1 MTLMAD
7 LTRVLRPFDGLDAFD
22 DLLELVTVR
31 FGEKELSPGN
41 SVTVDDALDYL
52 ARPIDID
59 IPFGSADGAL
69 DERLAA
75 ALTDASLEAGDVD
88 FLIVST
94 TGGVRRTDVLERINL
109 KERPVPTTIPI
120 EEKPPSLRA
129 PTHGADIEVML
140 LLARELEPEFAKPH
154 RKGTWLG
161 RSRFTLLTTQPAKG
175 FQVLPLTDAVIED
188 NKLGTGVHWFVKIP
202 NDADMAAE
210 GQDLGDIL
218 KIYVAINVLNRLK
231 LVIGTPDGDFV
242 QYQLVLDA
250 IRAVVT
256 RIHQDLTPEEPPEM
270 PPANSP
276 FHQLLTMRTGAA
288 QPSTEELEASLER
301 FAEQPEAFVAD
312 IAHRDSLNNVV
323 HRALANPE

>member
-31 FGEKELSPGN
+31 FGEEELSPGT

-52 ARPIDID
+52 DRPIDID

-69 DERLAA
+69 DERLTA

-109 KERPVPTTIPI
+109 EEGPVPTTISI
-120 EEKPPSLRA
+120 EDKPPSLRA
-129 PTHGADIEVML
+129 PTHGVDIEVML

-161 RSRFTLLTTQPAKG
+161 RSRFTLLTKQPAKG
-175 FQVLPLTDAVIED
+175 FEALYLTDAVREE
-188 NKLGTGVHWFVKIP
+188 NQLGPDVHWFVKIP
-202 NDADMAAE
+202 SDAEMDAE
-210 GQDLGDIL
+210 GQDIGDIL
-218 KIYVAINVLNRLK
+218 DMYVATNVLDRLK
-231 LVIGTPDGDFV
+231 LIIGPPDGDFV
-242 QYQLVLDA
+242 QHQLVQDA

-256 RIHQDLTPEEPPEM
+256 RIHQDRNPESPPEM

-288 QPSTEELEASLER
+288 QPSAEELEASLER
-301 FAEQPEAFVAD
+301 FEEHPEAFVAD
-312 IAHRDSLNNVV
+312 IANGDNLKQVV
-323 HRALANPE
+323 HKALANPE